1 MFFWQSSNILCP
13 YMYVLRKKNPKN
25 TIVAKTRTS
34 KTFHFGFI
42 IQIKYEKKKCL
53 KICRVLFVL
62 ICLLNDIVSF

>member
-13 YMYVLRKKNPKN
+13 YMYVLRKNPPKN

-42 IQIKYEKKKCL
+42 IQIKYEKKMFKNMPSPF
-53 KICRVLFVL
+53 RPNMFVK
-62 ICLLNDIVSF
+62 